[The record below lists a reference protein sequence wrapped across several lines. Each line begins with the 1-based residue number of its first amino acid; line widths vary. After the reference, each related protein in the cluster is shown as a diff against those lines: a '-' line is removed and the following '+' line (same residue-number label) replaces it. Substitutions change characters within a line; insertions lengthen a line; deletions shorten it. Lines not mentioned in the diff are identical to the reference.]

1 MISTIHNIL
10 VLGGTTEAS
19 ALALALAERSERAT
33 LSYAGRVAQ
42 PRAQPIA
49 VRVGGF
55 GGVAGLVRHLQD
67 EGVTHVVDAT
77 HPFAARMSVNAVAAC
92 AQAGVSL
99 LALTREPWKP
109 GPGDRWQTV
118 ADLPAA
124 AAALGGAPQR
134 VLLALGRMHLAT
146 FAVQPQHHYILR
158 LVDAP
163 EEPPPL
169 PQHTIIVARGPFDE
183 ASDIALLSTHR
194 VDLVVCK
201 NAGGSGAQAKLHAA
215 RALGLPVLMVARPPL
230 PARHEVRH
238 VAEVLQWLDH
248 GVGSRRDGS
257 GEPVHGATPVAT
269 SGGAE
274 RGV

>member
-1 MISTIHNIL
+1 MRNIL

-19 ALALALAERSERAT
+19 ALALALAERGERAT

-77 HPFAARMSVNAVAAC
+77 HPFAARMSANAVAAC

-99 LALTREPWKP
+99 LALTREPWQP

-163 EEPPPL
+163 DEPPPL

-183 ASDIALLSTHR
+183 ASDIALMRAHR

-201 NAGGSGAQAKLHAA
+201 NAGGSGAQAKLQAA
-215 RALGLPVLMVARPPL
+215 RALGVPVLMVARPPL
-230 PARHEVRH
+230 PARYEVRH

-248 GVGSRRDGS
+248 GDNSGRGSS
-257 GEPVHGATPVAT
+257 QPVHGETPAAT